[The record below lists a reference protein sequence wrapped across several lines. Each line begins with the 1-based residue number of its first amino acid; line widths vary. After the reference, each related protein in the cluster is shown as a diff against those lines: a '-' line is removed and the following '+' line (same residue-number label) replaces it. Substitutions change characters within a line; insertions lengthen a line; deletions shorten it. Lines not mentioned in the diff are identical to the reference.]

1 MITKELNNLINE
13 ASAYSNYST
22 SWSPTTSSS
31 KDVYEGKYNSTTL
44 NDWINTYINTTTTS
58 PDGITW
64 TSPYVST
71 STSSISTDI
80 QILENQVNDLCAKN
94 SRLENDVA
102 MLKCEKEQLKT
113 KNDDLN
119 KRLNQLEA
127 IVRTFIAGI
136 EE

>member
-1 MITKELNNLINE
+1 MITKELNNLINK
-13 ASAYSNYST
+13 ANAYSNYST

-58 PDGITW
+58 PDGIAW
-64 TSPYVST
+64 TSPYTTT

-127 IVRTFIAGI
+127 IVRTFIADI